1 MTTGHWQQ
9 TFVGMHHAIFE
20 CSVGYFQQV
29 PQAAAWSLGGIV
41 NIKFW
46 QLK

>member
-1 MTTGHWQQ
+1 
-9 TFVGMHHAIFE
+9 
-20 CSVGYFQQV
+20 V

-46 QLK
+46 QLKWRTRES